1 MWLVGMQNNM
11 AILEKFQFLTKPST
25 TDKAHNVASTPLIL
39 YLGKK
44 IKFTNIHRSCMS
56 SSLRL
61 ETMKMTLIGEFHDF
75 QKLYL
80 VS

>member
-44 IKFTNIHRSCMS
+44 NKIHKYS
-56 SSLRL
+56 
-61 ETMKMTLIGEFHDF
+61 
-75 QKLYL
+75 QKLY
-80 VS
+80 VKQSQIRNNENDPDR